1 MTHQSQDQNTYE
13 QIIEQPHTT
22 AFQSQ
27 NNHFFRPTMSRQLGS
42 LHRSNSHPTNLT
54 SPIPIIPLFAFP
66 PPDFPSSNV
75 TSGMNSDTNSHISVL
90 YSISQLNNPNIETP
104 DEFADSEPS
113 PSNHFHN
120 SSNFSQ
126 PPFQP
131 ILSNNP
137 DPITSTP
144 SYASQVTP
152 TYSSLHSD
160 QSSHSPDTPRISPE
174 LDNFITL
181 QQQPY
186 HLHTPTINQISST
199 INSSNPPTPTP
210 SSNYTESL
218 APSSTSTESSHNTNR
233 AYRTF
238 KRKFPN
244 HPFPAKP
251 GTAREYINH
260 PKHTNTKEFLAIT
273 LPSFPQYTLNTPH
286 DTNET
291 RNFVDEYV
299 LMPTLSWTSYYH
311 FTNPLCL
318 PLSNTHID
326 IERNTDM
333 LYRLTTPLTARQFT
347 YVGYKKSLKTH
358 TAPRANEYTLE
369 YYDHNIIR
377 ANQDQFLD
385 DDRFANPQITEKFF
399 IKTPYIFTLNIFDR
413 KFDHIISEALT
424 DTQAYE
430 SFKERFQIFSLT
442 FHFLAPHERDLHCS
456 HDIMLRTKQTH
467 TYSYYRFIQ
476 NHFDLHTPSRQ
487 PHHRFQFINS
497 KYTSPFF
504 LNFTYCIKDTNLH
517 GILRN
522 YDPITQMY
530 IFCPITKTFNAE
542 ESRPFLIPHE
552 FVQPI
557 EIPILEFIHNTK
569 FNHKLYNL
577 IQNTPYEFAVGTE
590 ELTTIKALQL
600 LWPLL
605 QTENIIRIL
614 AKLLTTSELI
624 HDIFPHGFFPDD

>member
-1 MTHQSQDQNTYE
+1 
-13 QIIEQPHTT
+13 
-22 AFQSQ
+22 
-27 NNHFFRPTMSRQLGS
+27 MSRQLGS

-54 SPIPIIPLFAFP
+54 SSIPIIPLFAFP

-75 TSGMNSDTNSHISVL
+75 TSGMNSDTNSQISVL

-113 PSNHFHN
+113 PSNNFHN
-120 SSNFSQ
+120 PSHFSQ

-137 DPITSTP
+137 DPITPTP

-152 TYSSLHSD
+152 TYSSYHSD
-160 QSSHSPDTPRISPE
+160 QSSPDTPRISPE

-186 HLHTPTINQISST
+186 HLNTPTINQISST
-199 INSSNPPTPTP
+199 TNSSNPPTP

-218 APSSTSTESSHNTNR
+218 APSSTSTESSLNTNR

-260 PKHTNTKEFLAIT
+260 PQHTNTREFLAIT

-286 DTNET
+286 DANET

-318 PLSNTHID
+318 PLTNTSID
-326 IERNTDM
+326 IDRNKDM

-347 YVGYKKSLKTH
+347 YVGYKKSLKIH

-399 IKTPYIFTLNIFDR
+399 IKTPYVFTLNIFDR

-424 DTQAYE
+424 STQAYE

-497 KYTSPFF
+497 KYTSPYF
-504 LNFTYCIKDTNLH
+504 LNFTYCIKNTNLH

-605 QTENIIRIL
+605 QTKNIIRIL

-624 HDIFPHGFFPDD
+624 HDIFPHGFSPTTNR

>member
-1 MTHQSQDQNTYE
+1 
-13 QIIEQPHTT
+13 
-22 AFQSQ
+22 
-27 NNHFFRPTMSRQLGS
+27 MSRQLGS
-42 LHRSNSHPTNLT
+42 LHRSNSHPTNLP
-54 SPIPIIPLFAFP
+54 SSIPIIPLFAFP
-66 PPDFPSSNV
+66 PPDFPPSNV
-75 TSGMNSDTNSHISVL
+75 TSGMNSDTNSQISVL

-113 PSNHFHN
+113 PSNNFHN
-120 SSNFSQ
+120 PSHFSQ

-137 DPITSTP
+137 DPITPTP

-152 TYSSLHSD
+152 TYSSYHSD
-160 QSSHSPDTPRISPE
+160 QSSPDTPRISPE

-186 HLHTPTINQISST
+186 HLNTPTINQISST
-199 INSSNPPTPTP
+199 TNSSNPPTP

-218 APSSTSTESSHNTNR
+218 APSSTSTESSLNTNR

-260 PKHTNTKEFLAIT
+260 PQHTNTKEFLAIT

-286 DTNET
+286 DANET

-318 PLSNTHID
+318 PLSSTSID
-326 IERNTDM
+326 IERNKDM
-333 LYRLTTPLTARQFT
+333 LYQLTTPLTARQFT
-347 YVGYKKSLKTH
+347 YVGYKKSLKIH

-399 IKTPYIFTLNIFDR
+399 IKTPYVFTLNIFDR

-424 DTQAYE
+424 NTQAYE

-605 QTENIIRIL
+605 QTKNIIRIL

>member
-1 MTHQSQDQNTYE
+1 
-13 QIIEQPHTT
+13 
-22 AFQSQ
+22 
-27 NNHFFRPTMSRQLGS
+27 MSRQLGS

-54 SPIPIIPLFAFP
+54 SSIPIIPLFAFP

-75 TSGMNSDTNSHISVL
+75 TSGMNSDTNSQISVL

-113 PSNHFHN
+113 PSNNFHN
-120 SSNFSQ
+120 PSHFSQ

-137 DPITSTP
+137 DPFTPTP

-152 TYSSLHSD
+152 TYSSYHSD
-160 QSSHSPDTPRISPE
+160 QSSPDTPRISPE

-186 HLHTPTINQISST
+186 HLNTPTINQISST
-199 INSSNPPTPTP
+199 TNSSNPPTP

-218 APSSTSTESSHNTNR
+218 APSSTSTESSLNTNR

-260 PKHTNTKEFLAIT
+260 PQHTNTREFLAIT

-286 DTNET
+286 DANET

-318 PLSNTHID
+318 PLTNTSID
-326 IERNTDM
+326 TDRNKDM

-347 YVGYKKSLKTH
+347 YVGYKKSLKIH

-399 IKTPYIFTLNIFDR
+399 IKTPYVFTLNIFDR

-424 DTQAYE
+424 NTQAYE

-497 KYTSPFF
+497 KYTSPYF

-605 QTENIIRIL
+605 QTKNIIRIL

>member
-1 MTHQSQDQNTYE
+1 
-13 QIIEQPHTT
+13 
-22 AFQSQ
+22 
-27 NNHFFRPTMSRQLGS
+27 MSRQLGS

-54 SPIPIIPLFAFP
+54 SSIPIIPLFAFP

-113 PSNHFHN
+113 PSNNFHN
-120 SSNFSQ
+120 PSNFSQ

-137 DPITSTP
+137 DPITPTP

-152 TYSSLHSD
+152 TYSSYHSE

-186 HLHTPTINQISST
+186 HLNTPTINQISST
-199 INSSNPPTPTP
+199 TNSSNPPTP

-218 APSSTSTESSHNTNR
+218 TPSSTSTISSLNTNR

-260 PKHTNTKEFLAIT
+260 PQHTNTKEFLAIT

-286 DTNET
+286 DANET

-318 PLSNTHID
+318 PLSSTSID
-326 IERNTDM
+326 IDRNKDM

-347 YVGYKKSLKTH
+347 YVGYKKSLKIH

-497 KYTSPFF
+497 KYTSPYF

-552 FVQPI
+552 FLQPI

-605 QTENIIRIL
+605 QTKNIIRIL

-624 HDIFPHGFFPDD
+624 HDIFPHGFSPTTNR

>member
-1 MTHQSQDQNTYE
+1 
-13 QIIEQPHTT
+13 
-22 AFQSQ
+22 
-27 NNHFFRPTMSRQLGS
+27 MSRQLGS
-42 LHRSNSHPTNLT
+42 LHRSNSHPTNLNT
-54 SPIPIIPLFAFP
+54 PITIIPLFAFP
-66 PPDFPSSNV
+66 PPDFPTNNI

-90 YSISQLNNPNIETP
+90 YSISQLNNPDIETP

-113 PSNHFHN
+113 PSN
-120 SSNFSQ
+120 NFQTNPSVFSK
-126 PPFQP
+126 PRFQP
-131 ILSNNP
+131 IPPNNP
-137 DPITSTP
+137 LPSISTP

-152 TYSSLHSD
+152 TNSSLHSD
-160 QSSHSPDTPRISPE
+160 RSSNSPDTPQE

-181 QQQPY
+181 QQQPF
-186 HLHTPTINQISST
+186 HLDTSTINQISST
-199 INSSNPPTPTP
+199 IESSNPPTPTP
-210 SSNYTESL
+210 SSAYTASL
-218 APSSTSTESSHNTNR
+218 APSSTSTESSISTNR

-244 HPFPAKP
+244 HPFPTKP

-260 PKHTNTKEFLAIT
+260 PNHTNTKEFLAIT
-273 LPSFPQYTLNTPH
+273 LPSFPQYTLNTPN
-286 DTNET
+286 DTNNT
-291 RNFVDEYV
+291 RSFVDEHV
-299 LMPTLSWTSYYH
+299 LMPTLQWTSYYH

-326 IERNTDM
+326 IERNQNM
-333 LYRLTTPLTARQFT
+333 LYRLTTPLTHRQFT
-347 YVGYKKSLKTH
+347 YIGYKKSLKTY

-399 IKTPYIFTLNIFDR
+399 IKTPYVFTLNIFDR

-430 SFKERFQIFSLT
+430 SFKERFQLFSLT

-467 TYSYYRFIQ
+467 TYTHYRFIQ

-522 YDPITQMY
+522 FDPITQMY

-569 FNHKLYNL
+569 YNHKLYNL

-590 ELTTIKALQL
+590 ELKTIKALQL

-605 QTENIIRIL
+605 QTKNIIRIL
-614 AKLLTTSELI
+614 AKLLTNSDII

>member
-1 MTHQSQDQNTYE
+1 
-13 QIIEQPHTT
+13 
-22 AFQSQ
+22 
-27 NNHFFRPTMSRQLGS
+27 MSRQLGS

-54 SPIPIIPLFAFP
+54 SSIPIIPLFAFP

-75 TSGMNSDTNSHISVL
+75 TSGMNSDTNSQISVL

-113 PSNHFHN
+113 PSNNFHN
-120 SSNFSQ
+120 PSHFSQ

-137 DPITSTP
+137 DPITPTP

-152 TYSSLHSD
+152 TYSSYHSD
-160 QSSHSPDTPRISPE
+160 QSSPDTPRISPE

-186 HLHTPTINQISST
+186 HLNTPTINQISST
-199 INSSNPPTPTP
+199 TNSSNPPTP

-218 APSSTSTESSHNTNR
+218 APSSTSTESSLNTNR

-260 PKHTNTKEFLAIT
+260 PQHTNTREFLAIT

-286 DTNET
+286 DANET

-318 PLSNTHID
+318 PLTNTSID
-326 IERNTDM
+326 IDRNKDM

-347 YVGYKKSLKTH
+347 YVGYKKSLKIH

-399 IKTPYIFTLNIFDR
+399 INTPYVFTLNIFDR

-424 DTQAYE
+424 STQAYE

-497 KYTSPFF
+497 KYTSPYF
-504 LNFTYCIKDTNLH
+504 LNFTYCIKNTNLH

-605 QTENIIRIL
+605 QTKNIIRIL

-624 HDIFPHGFFPDD
+624 HNIFPHGFFPDD

>member
-1 MTHQSQDQNTYE
+1 
-13 QIIEQPHTT
+13 
-22 AFQSQ
+22 
-27 NNHFFRPTMSRQLGS
+27 MSRQLGS

-54 SPIPIIPLFAFP
+54 SSIPIIPLFAFP

-113 PSNHFHN
+113 PSNNFHN
-120 SSNFSQ
+120 PSNFSQ

-137 DPITSTP
+137 DPITPTP

-152 TYSSLHSD
+152 TYSSYHSD

-186 HLHTPTINQISST
+186 HLNTPTINQISST
-199 INSSNPPTPTP
+199 TDSSNPPTPST
-210 SSNYTESL
+210 NYTESL
-218 APSSTSTESSHNTNR
+218 TPSSTSTISSLNTNR

-260 PKHTNTKEFLAIT
+260 PQHTNSKEFLAIT

-286 DTNET
+286 DANET

-318 PLSNTHID
+318 PLFSTSID
-326 IERNTDM
+326 IERNKDM

-347 YVGYKKSLKTH
+347 YVGYKKSLKIH

-399 IKTPYIFTLNIFDR
+399 IKTPYVFTLNIFDR

-424 DTQAYE
+424 NTQAYE

-497 KYTSPFF
+497 KYTSPYF

-542 ESRPFLIPHE
+542 ESRPLLIPHE

-569 FNHKLYNL
+569 FNHNLYNL

-590 ELTTIKALQL
+590 ELNTIKALQL

-605 QTENIIRIL
+605 QTKNIIRIL

>member
-1 MTHQSQDQNTYE
+1 
-13 QIIEQPHTT
+13 
-22 AFQSQ
+22 
-27 NNHFFRPTMSRQLGS
+27 MSRQLGS

-113 PSNHFHN
+113 PSNNFHN
-120 SSNFSQ
+120 PSNFSQ

-131 ILSNNP
+131 ILPNNP
-137 DPITSTP
+137 DTSTP

-152 TYSSLHSD
+152 TYSSYHSD

-186 HLHTPTINQISST
+186 HLNTPTINQISST
-199 INSSNPPTPTP
+199 THSSNPPTP

-218 APSSTSTESSHNTNR
+218 TPSSTSTISSLNTNR

-260 PKHTNTKEFLAIT
+260 PQHTNTKEFLAIT

-286 DTNET
+286 DANET

-318 PLSNTHID
+318 PLSSTSID
-326 IERNTDM
+326 IERNKDM

-347 YVGYKKSLKTH
+347 YVGYKKSLKIH

-399 IKTPYIFTLNIFDR
+399 IKTPYVFTLNIFDR

-497 KYTSPFF
+497 KYTSPYF

-530 IFCPITKTFNAE
+530 IFCPIIKTFNSDE
-542 ESRPFLIPHE
+542 NRPFLIPHE
-552 FVQPI
+552 FIQPI

-605 QTENIIRIL
+605 QTKNIIRIL

>member
-1 MTHQSQDQNTYE
+1 
-13 QIIEQPHTT
+13 
-22 AFQSQ
+22 
-27 NNHFFRPTMSRQLGS
+27 MSRQLGS

-54 SPIPIIPLFAFP
+54 SSIPIIPLFAFP

-113 PSNHFHN
+113 PSNNFHN
-120 SSNFSQ
+120 PSNFSQ

-137 DPITSTP
+137 DPITPTP

-152 TYSSLHSD
+152 TYSSYHSD

-186 HLHTPTINQISST
+186 HLNTPTINQISST
-199 INSSNPPTPTP
+199 TDSSNPPTPST
-210 SSNYTESL
+210 NYTESL
-218 APSSTSTESSHNTNR
+218 TPSSTSTISSLNTNR

-260 PKHTNTKEFLAIT
+260 PQHTNTKEFLAIT

-286 DTNET
+286 DANET

-318 PLSNTHID
+318 PLFSTSID
-326 IERNTDM
+326 IERNKDM

-347 YVGYKKSLKTH
+347 YVGYKKSLKIH

-399 IKTPYIFTLNIFDR
+399 IKTPYVFTLNIFDR

-424 DTQAYE
+424 NTQAYE

-497 KYTSPFF
+497 KYTSPYF

-542 ESRPFLIPHE
+542 ESRPLLIPHE

-605 QTENIIRIL
+605 QTKNIIRIL

>member
-1 MTHQSQDQNTYE
+1 
-13 QIIEQPHTT
+13 
-22 AFQSQ
+22 
-27 NNHFFRPTMSRQLGS
+27 MSRQLGS

-113 PSNHFHN
+113 PSNNFHN
-120 SSNFSQ
+120 PSNFSQ

-137 DPITSTP
+137 DPITPTP

-152 TYSSLHSD
+152 TYSSYHSD

-186 HLHTPTINQISST
+186 HLNTPTINQISST
-199 INSSNPPTPTP
+199 TNSSNPPTP

-218 APSSTSTESSHNTNR
+218 TPSSTSTISSLNTNR

-260 PKHTNTKEFLAIT
+260 PQHTNTKEFLAIT

-286 DTNET
+286 DANET

-318 PLSNTHID
+318 PLSSTSID
-326 IERNTDM
+326 IERNKDM
-333 LYRLTTPLTARQFT
+333 LYQLTTPLTARQFT
-347 YVGYKKSLKTH
+347 YVGYKKSLKIH

-456 HDIMLRTKQTH
+456 HDIMLRTKHTH

-487 PHHRFQFINS
+487 SHHRFQFINS
-497 KYTSPFF
+497 KYTSPYF
-504 LNFTYCIKDTNLH
+504 LNFTYCIKETNLH

-552 FVQPI
+552 FLQPI

-605 QTENIIRIL
+605 QTKNIIRIL

>member
-1 MTHQSQDQNTYE
+1 
-13 QIIEQPHTT
+13 
-22 AFQSQ
+22 
-27 NNHFFRPTMSRQLGS
+27 MSRQLGS

-54 SPIPIIPLFAFP
+54 SSIPIIPLFAFP

-75 TSGMNSDTNSHISVL
+75 TSGMNSDTNSQISVL

-113 PSNHFHN
+113 PSNNFHN
-120 SSNFSQ
+120 PSNFSQ

-137 DPITSTP
+137 DPITPTP

-152 TYSSLHSD
+152 TYSSYHSD
-160 QSSHSPDTPRISPE
+160 QSSPDTPRISPE

-186 HLHTPTINQISST
+186 HLNTPTINQISST
-199 INSSNPPTPTP
+199 TNSSNPPTP

-218 APSSTSTESSHNTNR
+218 APSSTSTESSLNTNR

-260 PKHTNTKEFLAIT
+260 PQHTNTREFLAIT

-286 DTNET
+286 DANEA

-318 PLSNTHID
+318 PLTNTSID
-326 IERNTDM
+326 IDRNKDM

-347 YVGYKKSLKTH
+347 YVGYKKSLKIH

-399 IKTPYIFTLNIFDR
+399 IKTLYVFTLNIFDR

-424 DTQAYE
+424 STQAYE
-430 SFKERFQIFSLT
+430 SFKKRFQIFSLT

-497 KYTSPFF
+497 KYTSPYF

-590 ELTTIKALQL
+590 ELTIIKALQL

-605 QTENIIRIL
+605 QTKNIIRIL
-614 AKLLTTSELI
+614 AKLLTTSELV

>member
-1 MTHQSQDQNTYE
+1 
-13 QIIEQPHTT
+13 
-22 AFQSQ
+22 
-27 NNHFFRPTMSRQLGS
+27 
-42 LHRSNSHPTNLT
+42 
-54 SPIPIIPLFAFP
+54 
-66 PPDFPSSNV
+66 
-75 TSGMNSDTNSHISVL
+75 
-90 YSISQLNNPNIETP
+90 
-104 DEFADSEPS
+104 
-113 PSNHFHN
+113 
-120 SSNFSQ
+120 
-126 PPFQP
+126 
-131 ILSNNP
+131 
-137 DPITSTP
+137 
-144 SYASQVTP
+144 
-152 TYSSLHSD
+152 
-160 QSSHSPDTPRISPE
+160 
-174 LDNFITL
+174 
-181 QQQPY
+181 
-186 HLHTPTINQISST
+186 
-199 INSSNPPTPTP
+199 
-210 SSNYTESL
+210 
-218 APSSTSTESSHNTNR
+218 
-233 AYRTF
+233 
-238 KRKFPN
+238 
-244 HPFPAKP
+244 
-251 GTAREYINH
+251 
-260 PKHTNTKEFLAIT
+260 
-273 LPSFPQYTLNTPH
+273 
-286 DTNET
+286 
-291 RNFVDEYV
+291 
-299 LMPTLSWTSYYH
+299 MPTLPWTSYYH

-326 IERNTDM
+326 IERNKDM
-333 LYRLTTPLTARQFT
+333 LYRLTTPLTPRQFT
-347 YVGYKKSLKTH
+347 YIGYEKSLKTH

-377 ANQDQFLD
+377 TNQDQFLD

-399 IKTPYIFTLNIFDR
+399 IKTPYVFTLNIFDR

-456 HDIMLRTKQTH
+456 HDIMLRNKQTH
-467 TYSYYRFIQ
+467 TYTYYRFIQ

-530 IFCPITKTFNAE
+530 IFCPITKTFNTE

-577 IQNTPYEFAVGTE
+577 IKNTPYEFAVGTE

-605 QTENIIRIL
+605 QTKNIISIL
-614 AKLLTTSELI
+614 AKLLTTSDLI

>member
-1 MTHQSQDQNTYE
+1 
-13 QIIEQPHTT
+13 
-22 AFQSQ
+22 
-27 NNHFFRPTMSRQLGS
+27 MSRQLGS

-54 SPIPIIPLFAFP
+54 SSIPIIPLFAFP

-75 TSGMNSDTNSHISVL
+75 TSGMNSDTNSQISVL

-113 PSNHFHN
+113 PSNNFHN
-120 SSNFSQ
+120 PSHFSQ

-137 DPITSTP
+137 DPITPTP

-152 TYSSLHSD
+152 TYSSYHSD
-160 QSSHSPDTPRISPE
+160 QSSPDTPRISPE

-186 HLHTPTINQISST
+186 HLNTPTINQISST
-199 INSSNPPTPTP
+199 TNSSNPPTP

-218 APSSTSTESSHNTNR
+218 APSSTSTESSLNTNR

-260 PKHTNTKEFLAIT
+260 PQHTNAREFLAIT

-286 DTNET
+286 DANET

-318 PLSNTHID
+318 PLTNTSID
-326 IERNTDM
+326 IDRNKDM

-347 YVGYKKSLKTH
+347 YVGYKKSLKIH

-399 IKTPYIFTLNIFDR
+399 IKTPYVFTLNIFDR

-424 DTQAYE
+424 STQAYE

-497 KYTSPFF
+497 KYTSPYF
-504 LNFTYCIKDTNLH
+504 LNFTYCIKNTNLH

-605 QTENIIRIL
+605 QTKNIIRIL

>member
-1 MTHQSQDQNTYE
+1 
-13 QIIEQPHTT
+13 
-22 AFQSQ
+22 
-27 NNHFFRPTMSRQLGS
+27 MSRQLGS

-54 SPIPIIPLFAFP
+54 SSIPIIPLFAFP

-113 PSNHFHN
+113 PSNNFHN
-120 SSNFSQ
+120 PSNFSQ

-137 DPITSTP
+137 DPITPTP

-152 TYSSLHSD
+152 TYSSYHSD

-186 HLHTPTINQISST
+186 HLNTPTINQISST
-199 INSSNPPTPTP
+199 TNSSNPPTP

-218 APSSTSTESSHNTNR
+218 TPSSTSTISSLNTNR

-260 PKHTNTKEFLAIT
+260 PQHTNTKEFLAIT

-286 DTNET
+286 DANET

-318 PLSNTHID
+318 PLSSTSID
-326 IERNTDM
+326 IERNKDM

-347 YVGYKKSLKTH
+347 YVGYKKSLKIH

-399 IKTPYIFTLNIFDR
+399 IKTPYVYTLNIFDR

-424 DTQAYE
+424 NTQAYE
-430 SFKERFQIFSLT
+430 SFKERFKIFSLT

-497 KYTSPFF
+497 KYTSPYF

-552 FVQPI
+552 FLQPI
-557 EIPILEFIHNTK
+557 EIPILEFIHNTE

-605 QTENIIRIL
+605 QTKNIIRIL

>member
-1 MTHQSQDQNTYE
+1 MKLDYTISISRIFQEMSLAELETLHQLCELERTQILQSLALAVLKIPYAGYLLSGNRSNFLDYEGNILWFYTCTKKVSPLYVFEDKRCYKRIPIFYKNKVHFVDTLSRRTYFWDTAVPCGSENSHNVVQLNPDEDKYYLLTPYPILMQSQY
-13 QIIEQPHTT
+13 
-22 AFQSQ
+22 
-27 NNHFFRPTMSRQLGS
+27 
-42 LHRSNSHPTNLT
+42 
-54 SPIPIIPLFAFP
+54 
-66 PPDFPSSNV
+66 
-75 TSGMNSDTNSHISVL
+75 
-90 YSISQLNNPNIETP
+90 
-104 DEFADSEPS
+104 
-113 PSNHFHN
+113 
-120 SSNFSQ
+120 
-126 PPFQP
+126 
-131 ILSNNP
+131 
-137 DPITSTP
+137 
-144 SYASQVTP
+144 
-152 TYSSLHSD
+152 
-160 QSSHSPDTPRISPE
+160 
-174 LDNFITL
+174 
-181 QQQPY
+181 
-186 HLHTPTINQISST
+186 QISST
-199 INSSNPPTPTP
+199 IESSNPPTPTP
-210 SSNYTESL
+210 SSAYTASL
-218 APSSTSTESSHNTNR
+218 APSSTSTESSNSTNR

-244 HPFPAKP
+244 HPFPTKP

-260 PKHTNTKEFLAIT
+260 PNHTNTKDFLAIT
-273 LPSFPQYTLNTPH
+273 LPSFPQYTLNTPNNTN
-286 DTNET
+286 DT
-291 RNFVDEYV
+291 RSFVDEQV
-299 LMPTLSWTSYYH
+299 LMPTLHWTSYYH

-326 IERNTDM
+326 IERNKDM
-333 LYRLTTPLTARQFT
+333 LYRLTTPLTHRQFT
-347 YVGYKKSLKTH
+347 YIGYKKSLKTH

-385 DDRFANPQITEKFF
+385 DDRFANPQITEKFL
-399 IKTPYIFTLNIFDR
+399 IKTPYVFTLNKFDR

-424 DTQAYE
+424 YTQAYK
-430 SFKERFQIFSLT
+430 SFKEKFQLFSLT
-442 FHFLAPHERDLHCS
+442 FHFLAPYERDLHCS

-467 TYSYYRFIQ
+467 TYTYYRFIQ

-552 FVQPI
+552 FIQPI

-569 FNHKLYNL
+569 YNHKLYNL
-577 IQNTPYEFAVGTE
+577 IQNTPYDFAVGTE
-590 ELTTIKALQL
+590 ELKTIKALQL
-600 LWPLL
+600 PWPLL
-605 QTENIIRIL
+605 QTKNIIRIL
-614 AKLLTTSELI
+614 AKLITNSDII

>member
-1 MTHQSQDQNTYE
+1 
-13 QIIEQPHTT
+13 
-22 AFQSQ
+22 
-27 NNHFFRPTMSRQLGS
+27 MSRQLGS
-42 LHRSNSHPTNLT
+42 LHRSNSHPTNLP
-54 SPIPIIPLFAFP
+54 SSIPIIPLFAFP
-66 PPDFPSSNV
+66 PPDFPPSNV
-75 TSGMNSDTNSHISVL
+75 TSGMNSDTNSQISVL

-113 PSNHFHN
+113 PSNNFHN
-120 SSNFSQ
+120 PSHFSQ

-137 DPITSTP
+137 DPITPTP

-152 TYSSLHSD
+152 TYSSYHSD
-160 QSSHSPDTPRISPE
+160 QSSPDTPRISPE

-186 HLHTPTINQISST
+186 HLNTPTINQISST
-199 INSSNPPTPTP
+199 TNSSNPPTP

-218 APSSTSTESSHNTNR
+218 APSSTSTESSLNTNR

-260 PKHTNTKEFLAIT
+260 PQHTNTKEFLAIT

-286 DTNET
+286 DANET

-318 PLSNTHID
+318 PLINTSID
-326 IERNTDM
+326 TDRNKDM

-347 YVGYKKSLKTH
+347 YVGYKKSLKIH

-399 IKTPYIFTLNIFDR
+399 IKTPYVFTLNIFDR

-424 DTQAYE
+424 NTQAYE

-497 KYTSPFF
+497 KYTSPYF

-605 QTENIIRIL
+605 QTKNIIRIL

>member
-1 MTHQSQDQNTYE
+1 
-13 QIIEQPHTT
+13 
-22 AFQSQ
+22 
-27 NNHFFRPTMSRQLGS
+27 MSRQLGS

-54 SPIPIIPLFAFP
+54 SSIPIIPLFAFP

-75 TSGMNSDTNSHISVL
+75 TSGMNSDTNSQTSVL

-113 PSNHFHN
+113 PSNNFHN
-120 SSNFSQ
+120 PSQFSQ
-126 PPFQP
+126 PPFQT

-137 DPITSTP
+137 DPITPTP

-152 TYSSLHSD
+152 TYSSYHSD
-160 QSSHSPDTPRISPE
+160 QSSPDTPRISPE

-186 HLHTPTINQISST
+186 HLNTPTINQISST
-199 INSSNPPTPTP
+199 TNSSNPPTP

-218 APSSTSTESSHNTNR
+218 APSSTSTESPLNTNR

-260 PKHTNTKEFLAIT
+260 PQHTNTREFLAIT

-286 DTNET
+286 DANET

-318 PLSNTHID
+318 PLTNTSID
-326 IERNTDM
+326 IDRNKDM

-347 YVGYKKSLKTH
+347 YVGYKKSLKIH

-399 IKTPYIFTLNIFDR
+399 IKTLYVFTLNIFDR

-424 DTQAYE
+424 STQAYE

-497 KYTSPFF
+497 KYTSPYF

-590 ELTTIKALQL
+590 ELTIIKALQL

-605 QTENIIRIL
+605 QTKNIIRIL
-614 AKLLTTSELI
+614 AKLLTTSELV

>member
-1 MTHQSQDQNTYE
+1 
-13 QIIEQPHTT
+13 
-22 AFQSQ
+22 
-27 NNHFFRPTMSRQLGS
+27 MSRQLGS

-54 SPIPIIPLFAFP
+54 SSIPIIPLFAFP

-113 PSNHFHN
+113 PSNNFHN
-120 SSNFSQ
+120 PSNFSQ

-137 DPITSTP
+137 DPITPTP

-152 TYSSLHSD
+152 TYSSYHSD

-186 HLHTPTINQISST
+186 HLNTPTINQISST
-199 INSSNPPTPTP
+199 TNSSNPPTP

-218 APSSTSTESSHNTNR
+218 TPSSTSTISSLNTNR

-260 PKHTNTKEFLAIT
+260 PQHNNTKEFLAIT

-286 DTNET
+286 DANET

-318 PLSNTHID
+318 PLSSTSID
-326 IERNTDM
+326 IDRNKDM

-347 YVGYKKSLKTH
+347 YVGYKKSLKIH

-399 IKTPYIFTLNIFDR
+399 IKTPYVFTLNIFDR

-424 DTQAYE
+424 NTQAYE

-497 KYTSPFF
+497 KYTSPYF

-552 FVQPI
+552 FLQPI

-605 QTENIIRIL
+605 QTKNIIRIL

>member
-1 MTHQSQDQNTYE
+1 
-13 QIIEQPHTT
+13 
-22 AFQSQ
+22 
-27 NNHFFRPTMSRQLGS
+27 MSRQLGS

-113 PSNHFHN
+113 PSNNFHN
-120 SSNFSQ
+120 PSNFSQ

-137 DPITSTP
+137 DPITPTP

-152 TYSSLHSD
+152 TYSSYHSD

-186 HLHTPTINQISST
+186 HLNTPTINQISST
-199 INSSNPPTPTP
+199 TNSSNPPTP

-218 APSSTSTESSHNTNR
+218 TPSSTSTISSLNTNR

-260 PKHTNTKEFLAIT
+260 PQHTNTKEFLAIT

-286 DTNET
+286 DANET

-318 PLSNTHID
+318 PLSSTSID
-326 IERNTDM
+326 IDRNKDM
-333 LYRLTTPLTARQFT
+333 LYQLTTPLTARQFT
-347 YVGYKKSLKTH
+347 YVGYKKSLKIH

-399 IKTPYIFTLNIFDR
+399 IKTPYVFTLNIFDR

-424 DTQAYE
+424 NTQAYK

-487 PHHRFQFINS
+487 SHHRFQFINS
-497 KYTSPFF
+497 KYTSPYF

-552 FVQPI
+552 FLQPI

-605 QTENIIRIL
+605 QTKNIIRIL